1 VNIND
6 SKSSVF
12 IVTGMHRSGTSL
24 TASLF
29 QKVGVDIGNKLV
41 GPADGNVKGHFEN
54 VDFVEFH
61 KSVLRSQGIDELGC
75 TFEKTIPV
83 AAEFVEIAKSAI
95 ARNQKTDKHWGWKD
109 PRTALFGNFWLT
121 LLPQANLICVYR
133 SPWEV
138 VDSLYRRGTDV
149 SLLNN
154 PEMAVKMWI
163 HYNQKVLEL
172 YERFPDRCLLANVYA
187 IGNNPELFINQVKEK
202 FKVNLGTIPAE
213 NFESA
218 LLVNEIIKTHIPSL
232 IKQYFP
238 EALELYE
245 ILETKAHNLSE
256 KSNLSSVQVIDFP
269 TSPLWPFEDW
279 LKIRLLE
286 KQQKNSKSDI
296 QQWQSQF
303 QQAQAKLLGL
313 ETELG
318 QTQIQLA
325 GRESQFQEALVKLLG
340 LETELGQTQVLLAGK
355 ESQFQ
360 EALAKVLGLEAELGQ
375 TQVLLAGKESHLQE
389 AVIKLLGLETELG
402 QTQVKLAGQE
412 SQFQIAL
419 AKLLELEAELGQ
431 SQVLIEEKE
440 FRLQA
445 NLTELMRF
453 KKSQSETQEKF
464 SETLEIL
471 EQSRQE
477 NELIRA
483 EIAALKSSDW
493 WQIREKWLES
503 KRRFRDI
510 LPRYIFSLDRPTTW
524 QVCDSNLLIVGWVF
538 NSKKN
543 IKAVRARIKN
553 QSFLGVY
560 GIERSDIALAYSNII
575 TAQKSGFTIELE
587 APPGRHEVLL
597 EVQNNQG
604 KWHILATYPLLVSTI
619 QASLDVPVVWEQRQG
634 QILFAGWCCHH
645 DRKIAKL
652 TVLCG
657 DISVEC
663 AYGLRRKD
671 VGEVFPDWV
680 NSSESGFEALVDL
693 PPGEWHV
700 SLQAELETGETL
712 YFQAPK
718 ILLVRAYNIWQ
729 RSADKFEE
737 LSRFTA
743 AIQQRAKERKQRLG
757 RILPMPWE
765 IVKVLRQFKAIY
777 RQQKQFISPGELL
790 PPAGFVVPQ
799 PIDRYDAWLSVN
811 QWNERSRNYLI
822 SRLESCRE
830 SLPKISVVMPV
841 YNPQIDFLSSAI
853 GSVFNQ
859 VYQNWEL
866 CIADDCSTDL
876 KVIETLKNWATKDS
890 RIQITLR
897 TENGNISAATNSAAE
912 LATGDIILFLDNDD
926 ELTPD
931 ALGEVALYFATHP
944 TTDFLYSD
952 DDKIDTKGRRFS
964 PQFKPEWSPELL
976 LSYMYL
982 GHLCA
987 VRKQIFEQVGG
998 LQLGFEGSQ
1007 DYDFALRATEISR
1020 QVAHLPLVLY
1030 HWRTA
1035 PGSTAISGAAKPA
1048 SFAAGQQAI
1057 QDALNR
1063 RNINGNVAQHEW
1075 ATKEN
1080 LGIFAQ
1086 DFPDSG
1092 PSVTII
1098 IPTKN
1103 QEKLLKSCLDSLAI
1117 TTYKNYQIAVIDNES
1132 DDPKTL
1138 EYFKQLTCQVLPIKN
1153 EKGKF
1158 SFAAINNRAVEKIE
1172 SEYVLFLN
1180 NDTEVINPRWLSQMV
1195 GYAQIYGV
1203 GAVGA
1208 RLLYPDNRI
1217 QHAGIIHGLHHGL
1230 AGHAFKLMNSDNRGY
1245 LSQAMVT
1252 RNYSAVTAAC
1262 MITPRQLFLEL
1273 GGFDEQNFAVAYNDA
1288 DYGYRLLEK
1297 GYRCVYCP
1305 DAELL
1310 HKEGTSRGFDDNP
1323 REVAA
1328 FRRKYA
1334 GKNDRFYSPH
1344 LSLEDEY
1351 FHIQPVRFFM
1361 KEEGSSATDFVTDVT
1376 DGWKKEELKFGDC
1389 GSLISAKNH
1398 IYPIKVLMCSNSLDF
1413 TGAPLHQYEIAVKLA
1428 ALGVIKPIAFC
1439 VSDGPLR
1446 QAYEQQGIEVIIHDN
1461 PLEHIYQRDA
1471 YDEAIRSFSQEIK
1484 SYQVDAIYA
1493 NTLEN
1498 FFVVDAAHQLGI
1510 PTVWNVHESEPW
1522 QTYFN
1527 RFGAEIAAR
1536 ALECFRFP
1544 YKVIFVADATRDR
1557 YLPLNSHH
1565 NFTVIHNGLDL
1576 SRLDKS
1582 ENSELARNS
1591 LGVDASDVVFLVL
1604 GTVCERKGQQ
1614 DLVKALALLS
1624 EKWHDRIRC
1633 FIVGDR
1639 PSIYS
1644 NQLADLVGELP
1655 EKLQKRVTVVPET
1668 PETGKYYQAADIFV
1682 CTSRI
1687 ESFPRVILEAMACD
1701 LPIITTPVFGIR
1713 EQVKPGI
1720 NGLFYTP
1727 DRPEELAAALNTLL
1741 EDGSLRDLLA
1751 DNAKYVLESLNTFAE
1766 MTQGYG
1772 QIFREAY
1779 FTNKK

>member
-1 VNIND
+1 MSTND
-6 SKSSVF
+6 SKPSVF

-29 QKVGVDIGNKLV
+29 QKVGVDIGKKLV

-61 KSVLRSQGIDELGC
+61 KSVLRSQNIDELGC

-83 AAEFVEIAKSAI
+83 AAEYVEIAKRAI
-95 ARNQKTDKHWGWKD
+95 DQNQQTHKHWGWKD
-109 PRTALFGNFWLT
+109 PRTALFWDFWLT
-121 LLPQANLICVYR
+121 LLPEANFICVYR

-149 SLLNN
+149 SLLQN
-154 PEMAVKMWI
+154 PEKAVKMWV

-172 YERFPDRCLLANVYA
+172 YERFPHRCLLANVYP
-187 IGNNPELFINQVKEK
+187 IGNTPELFLDRVNEK
-202 FKVNLGTIPAE
+202 FNVNLGAIPGD
-213 NFESA
+213 NFEES
-218 LLVNEIIKTHIPSL
+218 LLVNDIVKSHRPSL
-232 IKQYFP
+232 IEKYFP

-245 ILETKAHNLSE
+245 LLETQAG
-256 KSNLSSVQVIDFP
+256 NLSSESKGAIDQVIHFP
-269 TSPLWPFEDW
+269 ASPIWPFEDW

-286 KQQKNSKSDI
+286 KQQKTSSSELK
-296 QQWQSQF
+296 QWQEQF
-303 QQAQAKLLGL
+303 HQAQAKVLGLETELGATQVQLAGKESNFQEALAKLLGL

-318 QTQIQLA
+318 QTQVQLA
-325 GRESQFQEALVKLLG
+325 GKESQFQEALTKVLKLEAELGQTQVQLAGKESQFQEALAKLLG
-340 LETELGQTQVLLAGK
+340 LETELGQTQVQLAGK

-360 EALAKVLGLEAELGQ
+360 TALAKVLELEAELGQ
-375 TQVLLAGKESHLQE
+375 TQVQFEETEFILQQKLAELLQ
-389 AVIKLLGLETELG
+389 LET
-402 QTQVKLAGQE
+402 A
-412 SQFQIAL
+412 
-419 AKLLELEAELGQ
+419 Q
-431 SQVLIEEKE
+431 SQNQE
-440 FRLQA
+440 RLE
-445 NLTELMRF
+445 N
-453 KKSQSETQEKF
+453 
-464 SETLEIL
+464 
-471 EQSRQE
+471 SRQE
-477 NELIRA
+477 NETFRA
-483 EIAALKSSDW
+483 ELAIIKSSIW
-493 WQIREKWLES
+493 WQVREKLWEVQ
-503 KRRFRDI
+503 RQIRD
-510 LPRYIFSLDRPTTW
+510 LFPKFIFSLDKPTTW

-538 NSKKN
+538 HQKRET
-543 IKAVRARIKN
+543 KAVRARIKD
-553 QSFLGVY
+553 QSFAGVY
-560 GIERSDIALAYSNII
+560 GIDRSDIALAHSNIS
-575 TAQKSGFTIELE
+575 AANKSGFTIQLE
-587 APPGRHEVLL
+587 APAGRHEVLL
-597 EVQNNQG
+597 EAQDDRG
-604 KWHILATYPLLVSTI
+604 KWHLLAAYPLLVSTI

-652 TVLCG
+652 SLLCG
-657 DISVEC
+657 DTSVEC

-700 SLQAELETGETL
+700 SLQAELETGEIL
-712 YFQAPK
+712 SFQAPK
-718 ILLVRAYNIWQ
+718 ILTVRRYHIWQ

-743 AIQQRAKERKQRLG
+743 AIQQRARERKQRLG
-757 RILPMPWE
+757 RILPLPWE
-765 IVKVLRQFKAIY
+765 IVKVLRQLGKIY
-777 RQQKQFISPGELL
+777 RQQKQFSAPGDLL

-799 PIDRYDAWLSVN
+799 PIDRYDAWLEVN
-811 QWNERSRNYLI
+811 QWNDRARDYLI
-822 SRLESCRE
+822 SRLKSCRE
-830 SLPKISVVMPV
+830 PLPKISVVMPV
-841 YNPQIDFLSSAI
+841 YNPQIDFLESAI
-853 GSVFNQ
+853 DSVINQ
-859 VYQNWEL
+859 VYPNWEL
-866 CIADDCSTDL
+866 CIADDCSTDFTVAENL
-876 KVIETLKNWATKDS
+876 KSWVQKDD
-890 RIQITLR
+890 RIHINFR
-897 TENGNISAATNSAAE
+897 TENGNISAATNSAAA

-931 ALGEVALYFATHP
+931 ALGEVALYFASHP
-944 TTDFLYSD
+944 ATDFLYSD
-952 DDKIDTKGRRFS
+952 DDKIDTKGRRFA

-987 VRKQIFEQVGG
+987 VRRHIFEQIGG
-998 LQLGFEGSQ
+998 LRIGFEGSQ

-1020 QVAHLPLVLY
+1020 HVAHLPLVLY

-1048 SFAAGQQAI
+1048 SFSAGQKAI

-1063 RNINGNVAQHEW
+1063 RQINGNVAQHAW
-1075 ATKEN
+1075 AIKEN

-1086 DFPDSG
+1086 DFPDNG

-1103 QEKLLKSCLDSLAI
+1103 QLKLLKACLDSLET
-1117 TTYKNYQIAVIDNES
+1117 TTYKNYQVAVIDNES
-1132 DDPKTL
+1132 DDHKTL
-1138 EYFKQLTCQVLPIKN
+1138 EYLKELKCKVLPLKN
-1153 EKGKF
+1153 PGGKF
-1158 SFAAINNRAVEKIE
+1158 SFAAINNRAAEQVD

-1195 GYAQIYGV
+1195 GYAQIPAV

-1208 RLLYPDNRI
+1208 RLLYPDGRI
-1217 QHAGIIHGLHHGL
+1217 QHAGVIHGLHHGL
-1230 AGHAFKLMNSDNRGY
+1230 AGHAFKLMNSENRGY

-1273 GGFDEQNFAVAYNDA
+1273 GGFDEENFAVAYNDA
-1288 DYGYRLLEK
+1288 DYGYRLLER

-1310 HKEGTSRGFDDNP
+1310 HKEGTSRGFTDNP
-1323 REVAA
+1323 QEVAA

-1334 GKNDRFYSPH
+1334 GKNDSFYSPH

-1351 FHIQPVRFFM
+1351 FHIQPRRVFM
-1361 KEEGSSATDFVTDVT
+1361 KEEGSSATESITDVT
-1376 DGWKKEELKFGDC
+1376 DGKKKEELKCGNF
-1389 GSLISAKNH
+1389 GSLISVNNFVN
-1398 IYPIKVLMCSNSLDF
+1398 PIRVLMCSNSLDF

-1428 ALGVIKPIAFC
+1428 AEGVVKPIVLC
-1439 VSDGPLR
+1439 VTDGPLR
-1446 QAYEQQGIEVIIHDN
+1446 QAYEQQGIKVIVRDN

-1471 YDEAIRSFSQEIK
+1471 YDEAIRSFSTEIASLK
-1484 SYQVDAIYA
+1484 VDAIYA

-1498 FFVVDAAHQLGI
+1498 FFVVDAARQIGT

-1527 RFGAEIAAR
+1527 RFGSEIAAR

-1557 YLPLNSHH
+1557 YLPLNSNH

-1576 SRLDKS
+1576 SKL
-1582 ENSELARNS
+1582 ENSYHSELARKT
-1591 LGVDASDVVFLVL
+1591 LGVAAEDVVILLL

-1614 DLVKALALLS
+1614 DLVKALSLLPD
-1624 EKWHDRIRC
+1624 KWHNKIRC

-1644 NQLADLVGELP
+1644 NKLADLVQELP
-1655 EKLQKRVTVVPET
+1655 KELRQRVTVVPET
-1668 PETGKYYQAADIFV
+1668 GETGKYYKAADIFV
-1682 CTSRI
+1682 CTSRV

-1701 LPIITTPVFGIR
+1701 LPIVTSPVFGIK
-1713 EQVKPGI
+1713 EQVRPGI

-1727 DRPEELAAALNTLL
+1727 DRPDELVAALISLL
-1741 EDGSLRDLLA
+1741 EDKSLRHQLA
-1751 DNAKYVLESLNTFAE
+1751 ENAKYVLKSLNTFEE
-1766 MTQGYG
+1766 MTQAYG

-1779 FTNKK
+1779 LTKK

>member
-1 VNIND
+1 MVWELGLGREIVSIND
-6 SKSSVF
+6 SKPSVF

-29 QKVGVDIGNKLV
+29 QKVGVDIGKKLV

-61 KSVLRSQGIDELGC
+61 KSVLRSHGIDELGC
-75 TFEKTIPV
+75 TFEKTISV
-83 AAEFVEIAKSAI
+83 AAEYGEIANKLISD
-95 ARNQKTDKHWGWKD
+95 NQKTNKHWGWKD
-109 PRTALFGNFWLT
+109 PRTALLWDFWLN
-121 LLPQANLICVYR
+121 LLPEANFICVYR

-149 SLLNN
+149 SLLHN

-163 HYNQKVLEL
+163 HYNQQVLEL
-172 YERFPDRCLLANVYA
+172 HKHFPDRCLLANVYP
-187 IGNNPELFINQVKEK
+187 IGNTPDFFIDRVNDK
-202 FKVNLGTIPAE
+202 FNVNLGAIPGD
-213 NFESA
+213 NFEES
-218 LLVNEIIKTHIPSL
+218 LLVNDIVKSHRPSL
-232 IKQYFP
+232 IEKYFP
-238 EALELYE
+238 EALELYQV
-245 ILETKAHNLSE
+245 LETQAGDLGSE
-256 KSNLSSVQVIDFP
+256 SKLAIDRVIHFP
-269 TSPLWPFEDW
+269 ASPVWPFEDW

-286 KQQKNSKSDI
+286 KQQKTSNSEVK
-296 QQWQSQF
+296 QWQEQF
-303 QQAQAKLLGL
+303 QQAQTKALGLETELGKTQVKLAGKESNFQEALAKLLELETELGQTQALLAGQESQFQEALTKVLKLETELGQTQVKLAGKESNFQEALAKLLGL

-318 QTQIQLA
+318 QTQVQ
-325 GRESQFQEALVKLLG
+325 
-340 LETELGQTQVLLAGK
+340 LAGK

-360 EALAKVLGLEAELGQ
+360 TALVKV
-375 TQVLLAGKESHLQE
+375 
-389 AVIKLLGLETELG
+389 
-402 QTQVKLAGQE
+402 
-412 SQFQIAL
+412 
-419 AKLLELEAELGQ
+419 LELEAKLGKT
-431 SQVLIEEKE
+431 QVRFEEKE
-440 FRLQA
+440 FKLEQKLA
-445 NLTELMRF
+445 ELLWLETVQSQTQEKLT
-453 KKSQSETQEKF
+453 ETQEN
-464 SETLEIL
+464 L

-477 NELIRA
+477 TA
-483 EIAALKSSDW
+483 KFQVEIAAIKSSLL
-493 WQIREKWLES
+493 WQIKEKLS
-503 KRRFRDI
+503 GFQSRIRD
-510 LPRYIFSLDRPTTW
+510 LFPKFVFSLDKPTTW
-524 QVCDSNLLIVGWVF
+524 QVCDSNVLIVGWVF
-538 NSKKN
+538 NTK
-543 IKAVRARIKN
+543 IQIEAVRARIEN
-553 QSFLGVY
+553 QNFSAVY
-560 GIERSDIALAYSNII
+560 GIERSDIALAHSNIAA
-575 TAQKSGFTIELE
+575 AQKSGFTIEVE
-587 APPGRHEVLL
+587 APAGRHEVLL
-597 EVQNNQG
+597 EAQDDRG
-604 KWHILATYPLLVSTI
+604 KWHLLAAYPLLVSTI

-652 TVLCG
+652 TFLCG

-700 SLQAELETGETL
+700 SLQAELETGEIL

-718 ILLVRAYNIWQ
+718 ILTVRRYHIWQ

-737 LSRFTA
+737 FSSFIE
-743 AIQQRAKERKQRLG
+743 AIRQRAQERKQRLG
-757 RILPMPWE
+757 RIVPMPWE
-765 IVKVLRQFKAIY
+765 IVKVIGQLGKIY
-777 RQQKQFISPGELL
+777 QQQKQFTAPGDLL

-799 PIDRYDAWLSVN
+799 PIDRYDAWLLVN
-811 QWNERSRNYLI
+811 QWNVRSRDYLI
-822 SRLESCRE
+822 SRLKSCRQP
-830 SLPKISVVMPV
+830 LPKISVVMPV
-841 YNPQIDFLSSAI
+841 YNPQIDFLESAI
-853 GSVFNQ
+853 DSVIAQ
-859 VYQNWEL
+859 VYTNWEF
-866 CIADDCSTDL
+866 CIADDCSTDFT
-876 KVIETLKNWATKDS
+876 VAETLKNWAAKDDRI
-890 RIQITLR
+890 RIQFR
-897 TENGNISAATNSAAE
+897 TENGNISAATNSAAT

-952 DDKIDTKGRRFS
+952 DDKIDTKGRRFA
-964 PQFKPEWSPELL
+964 PQFKPQWSPELL

-987 VRKQIFEQVGG
+987 VRKQIFEQIGG
-998 LQLGFEGSQ
+998 LRIGFEGSQ

-1020 QVAHLPLVLY
+1020 HVAHLPLVLY

-1048 SFAAGQQAI
+1048 SFAAGQKSI

-1063 RNINGNVAQHEW
+1063 RKINGNVAQHAW

-1086 DFPDSG
+1086 DFPDEG
-1092 PSVTII
+1092 PSVTVI

-1103 QEKLLKSCLDSLAI
+1103 QLKLLKACLDSLEN
-1117 TTYKNYQIAVIDNES
+1117 TTYKNYQVTVIDNES

-1138 EYFKQLTCQVLPIKN
+1138 EYLKQLTGQVLRIKN
-1153 EKGKF
+1153 PGGKF
-1158 SFAAINNRAVEKIE
+1158 SFAAINNRAVEQVD

-1195 GYAQIYGV
+1195 GYAQIPDV

-1208 RLLYPDNRI
+1208 RLLYPDGRI
-1217 QHAGIIHGLHHGL
+1217 QHAGVIHGLHHGL
-1230 AGHAFKLMNSDNRGY
+1230 AGHAFKLMDKDNRGY

-1262 MITPRQLFLEL
+1262 TITPRQLFLEL
-1273 GGFDEQNFAVAYNDA
+1273 GGFDEQNFAVAYNDV
-1288 DYGYRLLEK
+1288 DYGYRLLER

-1310 HKEGTSRGFDDNP
+1310 HKEGTSRGFTDNP
-1323 REVAA
+1323 QEVAA

-1334 GKNDRFYSPH
+1334 GKNDSFYSPH

-1351 FHIQPVRFFM
+1351 FHIQPRRVFM
-1361 KEEGSSATDFVTDVT
+1361 KEEGSGLLVAAAGNVIHRVR
-1376 DGWKKEELKFGDC
+1376 
-1389 GSLISAKNH
+1389 
-1398 IYPIKVLMCSNSLDF
+1398 VLMCSNSLDF

-1428 ALGVIKPIAFC
+1428 ADGVIEPIVLCAT
-1439 VSDGPLR
+1439 DGPLR
-1446 QAYEQQGIEVIIHDN
+1446 LAYEQQGIEVIVRDN

-1471 YDEAIRSFSQEIK
+1471 YDEAIRSFSKEIESLK
-1484 SYQVDAIYA
+1484 VDAIYA

-1498 FFVVDAAHQLGI
+1498 FFVVDAARLIGI
-1510 PTVWNVHESEPW
+1510 PAVWNVHESEPW

-1527 RFGAEIAAR
+1527 RFGSEIAAR

-1576 SRLDKS
+1576 SKLANLD
-1582 ENSELARNS
+1582 NSELARKN
-1591 LGVDASDVVFLVL
+1591 LGIADEDVVILLL

-1614 DLVKALALLS
+1614 DLVKALSLLPD
-1624 EKWHDRIRC
+1624 KWHNKIRC

-1644 NQLADLVGELP
+1644 NKLADMVAELP
-1655 EKLQKRVTVVPET
+1655 EKLRQRVTVVPET
-1668 PETGKYYQAADIFV
+1668 GEAGKYYKAADIFV
-1682 CTSRI
+1682 CTSRV

-1701 LPIITTPVFGIR
+1701 LPIITTPVFGIK
-1713 EQVKPGI
+1713 EQVRPGI

-1727 DRPEELAAALNTLL
+1727 DRPDELIAALISLL
-1741 EDGSLRDLLA
+1741 EDKSARQELA
-1751 DNAKYVLESLNTFAE
+1751 ENAKYVLDSLNTFEE
-1766 MTQGYG
+1766 MTQAYAD
-1772 QIFREAY
+1772 IFCEAY
-1779 FTNKK
+1779 FSSH